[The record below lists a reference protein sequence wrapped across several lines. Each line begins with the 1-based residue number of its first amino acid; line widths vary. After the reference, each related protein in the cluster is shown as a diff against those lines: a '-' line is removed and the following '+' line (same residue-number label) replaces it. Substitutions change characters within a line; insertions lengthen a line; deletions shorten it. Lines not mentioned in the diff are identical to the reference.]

1 MGETRG
7 PSASARRRL
16 RRRARISRV
25 SPPCTRRASASLARA
40 WAALRDRRRRPVGAA
55 ILAAAARTALER
67 AGGVDGND
75 PRRPDAFRGV
85 VVEVSDATRGDSP
98 RGCLA
103 PLGLRD
109 AFATAA
115 IGALVARRHEGA
127 AADLRRLTHALA
139 SADWDAFFDRVAP
152 AAAAEARNLTN
163 EQRAAILALV
173 PRSCADEP
181 SLGRALERFAR
192 DAKLYARVNG
202 TALE

>member
-1 MGETRG
+1 MTGTI
-7 PSASARRRL
+7 PA
-16 RRRARISRV
+16 
-25 SPPCTRRASASLARA
+25 
-40 WAALRDRRRRPVGAA
+40 
-55 ILAAAARTALER
+55 
-67 AGGVDGND
+67 N
-75 PRRPDAFRGV
+75 PDAFRGV
-85 VVEVSDATRGDSP
+85 VVEVLRCERAGILRAES
-98 RGCLA
+98 LA

-109 AFATAA
+109 AFARAA

-127 AADLRRLTHALA
+127 AAELRRLTHALA